1 MRTVYEDT
9 CSSVGT
15 VLRCYLLGSIVN
27 CILTFSFFL
36 ATLLSLT
43 HTRTSRK
50 CCQTRCEKGN
60 KSKRASERD
69 RIWILPLEREE
80 VVRERKKGRV
90 VSFSK
95 HTHTHTHTYTHTHTH
110 THTHVHTL
118 YAHTTFCSSILALSS
133 SSLASRAA
141 SRSSDDVTKFLS

>member
-9 CSSVGT
+9 CSSMGT

-36 ATLLSLT
+36 ATLLSLS

-60 KSKRASERD
+60 KSMSNRASERD
-69 RIWILPLEREE
+69 RKWISTFRKREGRARA
-80 VVRERKKGRV
+80 RERACRV
-90 VSFSK
+90 F
-95 HTHTHTHTYTHTHTH
+95 
-110 THTHVHTL
+110 
-118 YAHTTFCSSILALSS
+118 
-133 SSLASRAA
+133 
-141 SRSSDDVTKFLS
+141 